1 MSPPSPP
8 GSHFYRDNADKNRT
22 HFKGLLLRLIR
33 TVHELSHDSRCGK
46 PSVAPPTPPRR
57 LHRAPDRNFGDLPGV
72 TGSPGGGAS
81 VAGLSQVSKG
91 AMAKQHQAFR
101 IGDPSGLR
109 SSKHRRKGMCQPRRS
124 YFLQPKLPVKLSTNG
139 NG

>member
-22 HFKGLLLRLIR
+22 RFKGLLLRLIR

-46 PSVAPPTPPRR
+46 SSGAPPTRW
-57 LHRAPDRNFGDLPGV
+57 LHRAPDRKFRDLPKV

-91 AMAKQHQAFR
+91 AMAKQHQTFMIR
-101 IGDPSGLR
+101 DPSVLR
-109 SSKHRRKGMCQPRRS
+109 SSKNRQQEGLFQPRRS
-124 YFLQPKLPVKLSTNG
+124 YFIQSKLPIELSTNG